1 MINSIDISF
10 DFRSDTPSGKD
21 PDSFSP
27 TLRKYHKILWS
38 KRLPNGKQFTLSDS
52 IAGVY
57 LHHHSELG
65 EFFLSSDTAT
75 HTFSRWESM
84 AHIISQ
90 VAVEDIE
97 RFRYFAYT
105 IGSMMIFPSN
115 RVGGKSTI
123 NGARGFHPL
132 IKDRID
138 LTLECIRRH
147 YLGQTSPLESVLNRY
162 AEFFRLFSTFK
173 GYVEFFLLQDLVSED
188 FSEIKFL
195 SSFSDFKTSAVP
207 QNLED
212 YIAYKSKTIEYIKFR
227 NQRILSANL
236 AYRI

>member
-1 MINSIDISF
+1 MANSIDINF

-27 TLRKYHKILWS
+27 MLRKYHKILWS
-38 KRLPNGKQFTLSDS
+38 KQLPNGKQFTLSDS

-65 EFFLSSDTAT
+65 EFSLSSDTAT
-75 HTFSRWESM
+75 HTFSRWASM

-90 VAVEDIE
+90 VPVEDIE
-97 RFRYFAYT
+97 RFRYLAYT

-138 LTLECIRRH
+138 LTLECIRRF
-147 YLGQTSPLESVLNRY
+147 YLKEVSPLSEVLERY
-162 AEFFRLFSTFK
+162 SEFFLLFEDFE
-173 GYVEFFLLQDLVSED
+173 GYTKFFLLQDLVTQD
-188 FSEIKFL
+188 FSAIKFL
-195 SSFSDFKTSAVP
+195 APFEEFKTPAVP
-207 QNLED
+207 KTLEAYLSYKD
-212 YIAYKSKTIEYIKFR
+212 QTIKYINAR
-227 NQRILSANL
+227 NQRMLQAV
-236 AYRI
+236 